1 MEMALPQNIRKLLSS
16 NHLKLLLHCQQQNPS
31 DRRGSRDGELT
42 PSHSTLTPRMIFQ
55 MELSTTHPKK
65 PLSEQ
70 TGKSTELKYKGST
83 GAVLGAQSQELSL
96 LHCQL
101 CPSAIPELGALLC
114 PSRDR
119 HTDTAVPGEASTAHP
134 HCRAQDK
141 GTEHTQPLHD
151 STVPTTPF
159 GKIFIYNKSVPKR
172 LVTKN

>member
-1 MEMALPQNIRKLLSS
+1 MTGGLW
-16 NHLKLLLHCQQQNPS
+16 
-31 DRRGSRDGELT
+31 GGELT
-42 PSHSTLTPRMIFQ
+42 PSQDSTLTPRMILQ

-70 TGKSTELKYKGST
+70 TRGKPTVLKDKGST
-83 GAVLGAQSQELSL
+83 GAALGPQSQEFCSSPCALPGL
-96 LHCQL
+96 PLCQ
-101 CPSAIPELGALLC
+101 PRAELC

-119 HTDTAVPGEASTAHP
+119 HTDTAVPGEVSTAHP
-134 HCRAQDK
+134 HCRAQNK